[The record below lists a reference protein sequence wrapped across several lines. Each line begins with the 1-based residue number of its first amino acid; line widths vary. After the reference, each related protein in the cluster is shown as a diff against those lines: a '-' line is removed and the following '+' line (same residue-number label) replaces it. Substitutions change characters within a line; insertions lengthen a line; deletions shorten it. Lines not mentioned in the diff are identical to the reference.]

1 MEGVVIWPPRGA
13 TQGNPRVLGRRPG
26 RTIVQIAPWG
36 SYGGTEV
43 LYALCSD
50 GSVWRAARDRDV
62 GGEVVWREV
71 PGIEAV
77 AGGMVVGFTY
87 GPPEPTEVLV
97 GTEMPG
103 GSEKQW

>member
-1 MEGVVIWPPRGA
+1 MEGVVIWPPR
-13 TQGNPRVLGRRPG
+13 VLDSRISGPSRRH
-26 RTIVQIAPWG
+26 IVQIAPWG

-77 AGGMVVGFTY
+77 AGGQVVGFTY
-87 GPPEPTEVLV
+87 DPPEPELGLV
-97 GTEMPG
+97 GTEVPG